1 MENSPLFHICS
12 AILFAAM
19 GIFMHLLIVEMRKA
33 YYLKWPSD
41 AETIVS
47 MYFIGMIPAVAGIVF
62 ALYYAFSYCTPAL

>member
-1 MENSPLFHICS
+1 
-12 AILFAAM
+12 M